1 MTLYTNASPDMIIL
15 GAKDLSKRVIPNVD
29 VPLPQHVPL
38 FYIFASRGP
47 TEKQLVDTSRFS
59 GLYGRDTLN
68 EESPYYNHVSPFLT
82 AALSNNASVVVK
94 RVIPE
99 DAGPRANCTIYIDV
113 LKTKI
118 LNYLR
123 NSDGSLVPNEKT
135 NDYQIDLDNPVIDG
149 YRIKYIKE
157 YQSAGY
163 EEPLGLLKSKTG
175 TMVDADTG
183 IRSTMYPI
191 IEVRAKYQ
199 GADYNNIGFSI
210 GTLYNAEQDETLKSA
225 ANALVFGLSMYKR
238 DGEGSTPKTIPTLY
252 DESSVNFVFR
262 PNQKDAAGVSRV
274 DFERVMKTRWTNTE
288 DKELPIVYPELDD
301 VHFYQ
306 NYYEAVCGLFTASEQ
321 PYVSI
326 EEKVWSDGL
335 KAATL
340 SWYDFTSDDKEEIL
354 SEVYLIN
361 PFSCTSSRNVK
372 YVTVQY
378 DDGIVVNSQFQ
389 QEVNM
394 SSNVPIFLEG
404 GSDGTL
410 SNEQFEKMVI
420 EDVSKY
426 GNPNSDYQDL
436 ATNLENFIWDSGFT
450 LKAKYALMDFI
461 LLRKDTVLM
470 LSTHE
475 STLKNKCREL
485 TDERAIG
492 SALRTKLRLCP
503 ESTYYGTGVGRAVI
517 QPGTGLL
524 REIDSDIRIPLTYA
538 LMIKCCKMFGSA
550 DGVWKSAYKF
560 DRANP
565 GNSANPGNIIEEMY
579 DIQPEFITSGIK
591 PVLWR
596 NGLVWAQPYERKT
609 YHFPAIQTVYDDDT
623 STMNALYTIMA
634 LSTVTRVNAEAFRNF
649 VGDMSSTDAVFI
661 SEVTEWLK
669 ERFRGIFDDLIT
681 PIPNIYLTDKNK
693 LEGYSWTAE
702 TTIYSSGLRTKCVYT
717 TVLKRASDLET
728 QATE

>member
-1 MTLYTNASPDMIIL
+1 MTLYTNASPDFIPM
-15 GAKDLSKRVIPNVD
+15 GAKDLSNRVIPNASVA
-29 VPLPQHVPL
+29 LPQHVPL
-38 FYIFASRGP
+38 FYIFSSRGP
-47 TEKQLVDTSRFS
+47 TEKQLVDSSRFAAI
-59 GLYGRDTLN
+59 YGKDTLN
-68 EESPYYNHVSPFLT
+68 EESPYYNHVSPFLS
-82 AALSNNASVVVK
+82 AGLSYNASCVVK
-94 RVIPE
+94 RIIPE
-99 DAGPRANCTIYIDV
+99 DAGVRANCTIYIDV

-163 EEPLGLLKSKTG
+163 EEPLGLLKSKAG

-183 IRSTMYPI
+183 KRSIMYPI
-191 IEVRAKYQ
+191 MEFRAKYQ

-210 GTLYNAEQDETLKSA
+210 GSLYNAEQDETLKSHA
-225 ANALVFGLSMYKR
+225 KALVFSLSMYR
-238 DGEGSTPKTIPTLY
+238 REGEGTTPKFIPTLY

-262 PNQKDAAGVSRV
+262 PDQKDITGLTRV
-274 DFERVMKTRWTNTE
+274 DFERVIKTRWTNEE
-288 DKELPIVYPELDD
+288 DPILPIVFPELDD

-306 NYYEAVCGLFTASEQ
+306 NYYESVCGMFTESEQ

-326 EEKVWSDGL
+326 DEKVWNDGQ

-340 SWYDFTSDDKEEIL
+340 SWYDFTSDDKDTVL
-354 SEVYLIN
+354 SEVYLVN

-372 YVTVQY
+372 YITIQY
-378 DDGIVVNSQFQ
+378 DDGIVVNSPFQ

-394 SSNVPIFLEG
+394 SSDVPIFLEG

-410 SNEQFEKMVI
+410 SNEQFEKGVM
-420 EDVSKY
+420 EDVKKY

-450 LKAKYALMDFI
+450 LKTKFALMDFI

-475 STLKNKCREL
+475 CTLKNKWREL

-492 SALRTKLRLCP
+492 SALRTRLKLCP
-503 ESTYYGTGVGRAVI
+503 ESTYYGTEVGRAII
-517 QPGTGLL
+517 QPGTGLI
-524 REIDSDIRIPLTYA
+524 RDVDSDIRIPLTYSM
-538 LMIKCCKMFGSA
+538 LIKCSKMFGSG
-550 DGVWKSAYKF
+550 DGLWKSAFKF
-560 DRANP
+560 DSANE
-565 GNSANPGNIIEEMY
+565 GNPSNPGNIIEEMY
-579 DIQPEFITSGIK
+579 NIQPEFISAGIK

-596 NGLVWAQPYERKT
+596 NGLVWAQPFKRKT

-623 STMNALYTIMA
+623 STFNALYTVMA
-634 LSTVTRVNAEAFRNF
+634 LSTVTRINAEAFRNF
-649 VGDMSSTDAVFI
+649 VGDMSRTDEVFVE
-661 SEVTEWLK
+661 EVKEWLK
-669 ERFRGIFDDLIT
+669 NRYRGIFDDIIT

-702 TTIYSSGLRTKCVYT
+702 TTIHSSGLRTKCVYT
-717 TVLKRASDLET
+717 TVLKRKSDLE
-728 QATE
+728 ASSVS

>member
-1 MTLYTNASPDMIIL
+1 MTVYTNASPEFIPM
-15 GAKDLSKRVIPNVD
+15 GAKDLSNRVIPNATVA
-29 VPLPQHVPL
+29 LPQHVPL
-38 FYIFASRGP
+38 FYVFASRGP
-47 TEKQLVDTSRFS
+47 TEKQLVDSSRFAAI
-59 GLYGRDTLN
+59 YGKDTLN
-68 EESPYYNHVSPFLT
+68 EESPYYNHVSPFLS
-82 AALSNNASVVVK
+82 AALSNNASCVVK
-94 RVIPE
+94 RVIPD
-99 DAGPRANCTIYIDV
+99 DAGVRANCTIYIDV

-118 LNYLR
+118 INYLR
-123 NSDGSLVPNEKT
+123 NSDGSLVPNERT

-157 YQSAGY
+157 FQSAGY
-163 EEPLGLLKSKTG
+163 EGPLGNLKSKAG

-183 IRSTMYPI
+183 LRSVMYPI
-191 IEVRAKYQ
+191 IELRAKYQ

-210 GTLYNAEQDETLKSA
+210 GTLYNAEQDEVLKSHA
-225 ANALVFGLSMYKR
+225 KALVYSLSIYKR
-238 DGEGSTPKTIPTLY
+238 EGKGSTPKFVSTLY

-262 PNQKDAAGVSRV
+262 PDQKDVTGLTRV
-274 DFERVMKTRWTNTE
+274 DFERVMKTRWTNEE
-288 DKELPIVYPELDD
+288 DPLLPIVFPELDD

-306 NYYEAVCGLFTASEQ
+306 DYYENVCAMFTASEQ

-326 EEKVWSDGL
+326 EEKVWNDGQ

-340 SWYDFTSDDKEEIL
+340 SWYDFTSDEKEEIL

-372 YVTVQY
+372 YITIQY

-404 GSDGTL
+404 GNDGTL
-410 SNEQFEKMVI
+410 SNDQFEARVI

-436 ATNLENFIWDSGFT
+436 ATNLENFIWDSGYS
-450 LKAKYALMDFI
+450 LKAKFALMDFI

-470 LSTHE
+470 LTTHE
-475 STLKNKCREL
+475 SRLKNKCREL

-503 ESTYYGTGVGRAVI
+503 ESTYYGTDVGRAVI
-517 QPGTGLL
+517 QPGTGLI
-524 REIDSDIRIPLTYA
+524 REVDSDIRIPLTYS
-538 LMIKCCKMFGSA
+538 LMIKCCKMFGAA
-550 DGVWKSAYKF
+550 DGKWKSAYKF
-560 DRANP
+560 DRANA

-579 DIQPEFITSGIK
+579 DIQPEFISAGIK

-596 NGLVWAQPYERKT
+596 NGLVWAQPFERKT
-609 YHFPAIQTVYDDDT
+609 YHFPAIQTIYDDDT
-623 STMNALYTIMA
+623 STLNALYTVMA
-634 LSTVTRVNAEAFRNF
+634 LSTVTRINAEAFRHF
-649 VGDMSSTDAVFI
+649 VGDMSTTDAVFI
-661 SEVTEWLK
+661 AEVTEWLK
-669 ERFRGIFDDLIT
+669 ERFRGVFDDLIT

-717 TVLKRASDLET
+717 TVLKRASDLEA
-728 QATE
+728 QATV